1 MDRLEKQILC
11 ISTVCL
17 IFIFLFALYWLPTL
31 PHKESDNEKTGVEA
45 ATEMAGTSPQVPTQS
60 MCSEETDATAP
71 EQETWKISVL
81 NTANGKQKFQF
92 TLEDYIEKYNFLY
105 RLEHDRTWLLPKEEW
120 HRFDSQESPFSDIDT
135 ARYEF
140 DPDKN
145 VHSDPDLWAFI
156 DPEDGNLCEVSLGM
170 PEHDWTQ
177 WRYEVFQQQCYY
189 TLSVFYPELTAEEV
203 WALFDLLYAD
213 AAENEYL
220 SQSDKPDP
228 VTIRFRGD
236 VGCYG
241 FIHSGVIRINVI
253 PVTAE
258 LLENFTD
265 GGGSTYGI

>member
-60 MCSEETDATAP
+60 MCSEETDAAAP

-145 VHSDPDLWAFI
+145 VHSDPDWWIAKVTSGL
-156 DPEDGNLCEVSLGM
+156 
-170 PEHDWTQ
+170 H
-177 WRYEVFQQQCYY
+177 
-189 TLSVFYPELTAEEV
+189 
-203 WALFDLLYAD
+203 DLL
-213 AAENEYL
+213 
-220 SQSDKPDP
+220 P
-228 VTIRFRGD
+228 VTEKSCKTKFRISWAGNKNPE
-236 VGCYG
+236 V
-241 FIHSGVIRINVI
+241 
-253 PVTAE
+253 
-258 LLENFTD
+258 NFTNIAETRIYSCK
-265 GGGSTYGI
+265 GN

>member
-1 MDRLEKQILC
+1 MKKPETQILC
-11 ISTVCL
+11 ISTACL
-17 IFIFLFALYWLPTL
+17 MLIFLFALCWLPTL
-31 PHKESDNEKTGVEA
+31 PHEESGNEKTAAET
-45 ATEMAGTSPQVPTQS
+45 ATEMVGTSAQTPTQIKS
-60 MCSEETDATAP
+60 TEVTDAAAP
-71 EQETWKISVL
+71 EQDTWEISVV
-81 NTANGKQKFQF
+81 NSADEKQKFQF
-92 TLEDYIEKYNFLY
+92 TLEDYIEKYNLLY
-105 RLEHDRTWLLPKEEW
+105 QREHDRTWLLPKEDW
-120 HRFDSQESPFSDIDT
+120 YLFDGQKSPFSGMDT

-145 VHSDPDLWAFI
+145 VHSDPDFWAFVA
-156 DPEDGNLCEVSLGM
+156 PEDANVCEVSLGM

-213 AAENEYL
+213 AAENVYL
-220 SQSDKPDP
+220 SQSDKPEP
-228 VTIRFRGD
+228 VIIRFRGD

-253 PVTAE
+253 PVTAA
-258 LLENFTD
+258 LLKNFTD